1 MNQARALHEATQLA
15 LKGRKVLVL
24 CPGLDCG
31 RELSDTLI
39 ESVAHVSL
47 LYTEPKRCTHE
58 PNGPGWAVRFRDQG
72 EVFFTFGFSK
82 EDRYFEYLFRLRS
95 VDEIRAEIIAKGL
108 IPLPNRIPLEWHLA
122 TSLIREHV
130 YVPSRYERIQAN
142 LGALWATSP

>member
-24 CPGLDCG
+24 CPGLGCG

-82 EDRYFEYLFRLRS
+82 EDRYFEYLLELRS
-95 VDEIRAEIIAKGL
+95 VDEIRKENRDKGL
-108 IPLPNRIPLEWHLA
+108 YLDNIPLEWNPA
-122 TSLIREHV
+122 TSLIRELVH
-130 YVPSRYERIQAN
+130 VPSRYERIQAK
-142 LGALWATSP
+142 LGPLWDTSR

>member
-15 LKGRKVLVL
+15 LKGHKVLVL
-24 CPGLDCG
+24 CPGLACG

-82 EDRYFEYLFRLRS
+82 EDRYFEYLFSLRS
-95 VDEIRAEIIAKGL
+95 VDEIRKENLDKGL
-108 IPLPNRIPLEWHLA
+108 YLDNIPLEWHPV
-122 TSLIREHV
+122 TSLIRELVH
-130 YVPSRYERIQAN
+130 VPSRYERIQAN
-142 LGALWATSP
+142 LRALWATSP